1 MAQASG
7 VTLAIRAS
15 DVPLFEGVL
24 GIVRKNHSGGME
36 SNAAYF
42 SDGVETAKG
51 VAAELQDLMYD
62 PQTSGGLLVAVDQ
75 LEADRTVQTL
85 ADAGVMAWR
94 IGVVVPRG
102 ERAIVIR

>member
-1 MAQASG
+1 
-7 VTLAIRAS
+7 
-15 DVPLFEGVL
+15 
-24 GIVRKNHSGGME
+24 
-36 SNAAYF
+36 
-42 SDGVETAKG
+42 
-51 VAAELQDLMYD
+51 MYD